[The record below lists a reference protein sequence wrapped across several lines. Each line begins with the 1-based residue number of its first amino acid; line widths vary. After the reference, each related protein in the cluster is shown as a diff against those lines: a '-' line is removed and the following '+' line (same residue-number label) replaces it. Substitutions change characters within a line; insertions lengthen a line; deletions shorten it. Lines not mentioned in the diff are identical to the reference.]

1 MRGKAAQANASSD
14 PVQVQRAR
22 VQLVRYP
29 ISAFCAESHRMKK
42 LSLCMLAMFLG
53 SFMVAPASAEN
64 VGSANVSGI
73 VNHVSDNNIKITD
86 GAGHQL
92 SFLIVPKFDQV
103 FSADGKTT
111 YQMRAIKAGQYV
123 KVYYDQKFLGQRHAD
138 RILVMRQNNTVKRTE

>member
-1 MRGKAAQANASSD
+1 
-14 PVQVQRAR
+14 
-22 VQLVRYP
+22 
-29 ISAFCAESHRMKK
+29 MKK
-42 LSLCMLAMFLG
+42 LSLLVWAMVLG
-53 SFMVAPASAEN
+53 SFLVAPASAGT

-86 GAGHQL
+86 GAGKQV

-123 KVYYDQKFLGQRHAD
+123 KVYYDQKMLGARHAD
-138 RILVMRQNNTVKRTE
+138 RILLLRQNNSIKKVE